1 MISEAELQK
10 INSKYEGLLSGIQGI
25 LKENDRQLLDAA
37 FDYCRDLYGDTRHYS
52 GELMICH
59 ALAVARVAAEEMG
72 LGLNSVIAALLHDA
86 FINQAAD
93 LEDIRKRFGPGIAE
107 MVKSYARISNLP
119 TGKVSLQSDTFRKLF
134 LAVVDDIRVIL
145 LKLAHRLRDMRVI
158 EKLPPEYQSRYVS
171 EVNHLYSPIAHRLG
185 LYRVKKE
192 LEDLSM
198 KFTNPDIYQQI
209 AQKIRETEAKRN
221 AFVNEFI
228 APIQRELV
236 KQGFVFEIKGRP
248 KSIPSIW
255 AKMQKQDVE
264 FEQVFDLFAI
274 RIIINSPQE
283 QEKSDC
289 WRAYSLVTNI
299 YPPNPKRL
307 RDWISSPKA
316 SGYESL
322 HTTVLGPNN
331 RWVEVQIRTSRMDE
345 IAEKGQAAHWKYKG
359 FGSKED
365 TEKWLLQVR
374 DIIEHPEQIAFDDTE
389 KPLKSQKSDKVFV
402 FTPNGDLKEL
412 DQGSTVLDFAFEV
425 HTSVGYSCT
434 GAKVN
439 DKIVPLK
446 QALENGDK
454 VEIITSKVQKPKMD
468 WLNYV
473 VTTKAKNKIKRA
485 LKEEQFLEAEK
496 GNEILRRKFKNWKI
510 NFSDENIDRLIKKYK
525 LSSSIDLYGLIYNEK
540 IDLIELK
547 RFLTGEGEKAE
558 EAPKA
563 PVSGKDSKAASAS
576 RPADQPQED
585 VLFIDANLKKVNYK
599 LAHCCNPAPGDQV
612 FGFVTISRGITI
624 HKENCPNAKQL
635 LTRFGY
641 RKIDVQWIGIED
653 KGSFNATIQVTGA
666 DRIGIM
672 SEISQII
679 SNDLKFNMISVKIDA
694 KKGVFNGIIKLLVK
708 NKGYLPDLIQKISQV
723 GGVNKVVKLR

>member
-10 INSKYEGLLSGIQGI
+10 ISTKYDGLLVVTQGV
-25 LKENDRQLLDAA
+25 LKADDRLLLDSA
-37 FDYCRDLYGDTRHYS
+37 FEYSREIYGDSRHLT

-59 ALAVARVAAEEMG
+59 ALSIARVAAEEMG
-72 LGLNSVIAALLHDA
+72 LGINPVITALLHDVY
-86 FINQAAD
+86 ISQSVSID
-93 LEDIRKRFGPGIAE
+93 DIRKKFGSVIADL
-107 MVKSYARISNLP
+107 VKSYARISGLP

-134 LAVVDDIRVIL
+134 LAVVDDLRVIL
-145 LKLAHRLRDMRVI
+145 LKLAHRLRDMRLI
-158 EKLPPEYQSRYVS
+158 EKLPPEYQERYIS
-171 EVNHLYSPIAHRLG
+171 EVIHLYSPIAHRLG

-198 KFTNPDIYQQI
+198 KFTQPEVYQQI
-209 AQKIRETEAKRN
+209 AQKIRETESKRN
-221 AFVNEFI
+221 AFINEFI
-228 APIQRELV
+228 APIQRELI
-236 KQGFVFEIKGRP
+236 KQGLEFEIKGRP

-255 AKMQKQDVE
+255 DKMQKQDVE

-274 RIIINSPQE
+274 RIILDSIPEN
-283 QEKSDC
+283 EKSDC
-289 WRAYSLVTNI
+289 WKAYSLVTNI

-307 RDWISSPKA
+307 RDWISTPKA

-322 HTTVLGPNN
+322 HTTVKGPHD
-331 RWVEVQIRTSRMDE
+331 RWVEVQIRTARMDE

-365 TEKWLLQVR
+365 TERWMLQVR
-374 DIIEHPEQIAFDDTE
+374 DIIENPEQIAFDENE
-389 KPLKSQKSDKVFV
+389 KSLKNQKTDKVFI

-412 DQGSTVLDFAFEV
+412 DQGSTVLDFAFDV

-439 DKIVPLK
+439 NKIVPLK
-446 QALENGDK
+446 QVLENGDK
-454 VEIITSKVQKPKMD
+454 VEIITSKIQKPKMD

-510 NFSDENIDRLIKKYK
+510 TFNDENIDRLIKKYR
-525 LSSSIDLYGLIYNEK
+525 LSSSIDLYGMIYNEK

-547 RFLTGEGEKAE
+547 RFLSGDTEKTE
-558 EAPKA
+558 ENKTA
-563 PVSGKDSKAASAS
+563 GRESK
-576 RPADQPQED
+576 QPQAARSGLQDKED
-585 VLFIDANLKKVNYK
+585 VLFIDTNLKKVNYK
-599 LAHCCNPAPGDQV
+599 LARCCNPAPGDPV

-624 HKENCPNAKQL
+624 HNENCPNARQL
-635 LTRFGY
+635 LTRYGY
-641 RKIDVQWIGIED
+641 RKIEVLWKEPEE
-653 KGSFNATIQVTGA
+653 KGAFRTTIRVTGT

-672 SEISQII
+672 NEISQII
-679 SNDLKFNMISVKIDA
+679 SNDLKFNMISVKIEA
-694 KKGVFNGIIKLLVK
+694 KKGVFNGIIKLMVK
-708 NKGYLPDLIQKISQV
+708 SNGSLSDILQKISKV
-723 GGVNKVVKLR
+723 GGVSKAVKLD

>member
-1 MISEAELQK
+1 MISEVENQK
-10 INSKYEGLLSGIQGI
+10 ITSKYDGLLVAAQGI
-25 LKENDRQLLDAA
+25 LKENDRQLLEKA
-37 FDYCRDLYGDTRHYS
+37 FLYARENYGDARHFS
-52 GELMICH
+52 GELLICH
-59 ALAVARVAAEEMG
+59 SLSVARVATEEMG
-72 LGLNSVIAALLHDA
+72 LGINSIITALLHDA
-86 FINQAAD
+86 LINQSVD
-93 LEDIRKRFGPGIAE
+93 IDDIRKKFGTIIGD
-107 MVKSYARISNLP
+107 MVKSYARISDLP

-145 LKLAHRLRDMRVI
+145 LKLAHRLRDMRMI
-158 EKLPPEYQSRYVS
+158 EKLPADYQARYIS

-198 KFTNPDIYQQI
+198 KFTHPEIYQQI
-209 AQKIRETEAKRN
+209 AQKIRETESKRN
-221 AFVNEFI
+221 AFINEFI
-228 APIQRELV
+228 GPIQRELI
-236 KQGFVFEIKGRP
+236 KQGLEFEIKGRP

-255 AKMQKQDVE
+255 EKMKKQDVE

-274 RIIINSPQE
+274 RIILVSSQE
-283 QEKSDC
+283 SEKSDC
-289 WRAYSLVTNI
+289 WKAYSLVTNI

-322 HTTVLGPNN
+322 HTTVKGPND
-331 RWVEVQIRTSRMDE
+331 RWVEVQIRSVRMDE

-365 TEKWLLQVR
+365 TERWMLQVR
-374 DIIEHPEQIAFDDTE
+374 DIIEHPEQIAFDDSD
-389 KPLKSQKSDKVFV
+389 KALKSKKSGKVFV

-412 DQGSTVLDFAFEV
+412 DEGSTVLDFAFDV

-434 GAKVN
+434 GAKIN
-439 DKIVPLK
+439 NKIVPLK
-446 QALENGDK
+446 QVIENGDK
-454 VEIITSKVQKPKMD
+454 VEIITSKIQKPKMD

-510 NFSDENIDRLIKKYK
+510 TFNDENIDKLIKKYK

-540 IDLIELK
+540 IDLVELK
-547 RFLTGEGEKAE
+547 RFLSGEPDKTE
-558 EAPKA
+558 ESKA
-563 PVSGKDSKAASAS
+563 PQREIKAS
-576 RPADQPQED
+576 QPVKTSLQDAED

-599 LAHCCNPAPGDQV
+599 LAGCCNPSPGEPV

-624 HKENCPNAKQL
+624 HHQKCPNARQL
-635 LTRFGY
+635 LSRYGY
-641 RKIDVQWIGIED
+641 RKIEVQWKGSED
-653 KGSFNATIQVTGA
+653 KESYRTAIRVTGT

-672 SEISQII
+672 NEITQVV
-679 SNDLKFNMISVKIDA
+679 SNELKFNMLSVKIEV

-708 NKGYLPDLIQKISQV
+708 SSGSLSDLLQKISQV
-723 GGVNKVVKLR
+723 GGVSKAIKID

>member
-1 MISEAELQK
+1 MISDSELQK
-10 INSKYEGLLSGIQGI
+10 INSKYDGLLTVIQGA
-25 LKENDRQLLDAA
+25 LKDNDRQLLDETVA
-37 FDYCRDLYGDTRHYS
+37 FTRELYGDSRHYS

-72 LGLNSVIAALLHDA
+72 LGLNSVIAALLHDV
-86 FINQAAD
+86 FINKSVDNEDIKKKFGPVIAD
-93 LEDIRKRFGPGIAE
+93 L
-107 MVKSYARISNLP
+107 VKSYARISNLP
-119 TGKVSLQSDTFRKLF
+119 TGKVTLQSDTFRKLF
-134 LAVVDDIRVIL
+134 LAVVDDIRVII
-145 LKLAHRLRDMRVI
+145 LKLAHRLRDMRII
-158 EKLPPEYQSRYVS
+158 EKLPADYQSRYIS

-198 KFTNPDIYQQI
+198 KFTHPDIYQQI
-209 AQKIRETEAKRN
+209 GQKIRETEAKRN
-221 AFVNEFI
+221 AFINDFL

-236 KQGFVFEIKGRP
+236 KQGLVFDVKGRP

-274 RIIINSPQE
+274 RIILNSPAE

-289 WRAYSLVTNI
+289 WKAYSVVTNI

-322 HTTVLGPNN
+322 HTTVKGPND
-331 RWVEVQIRTSRMDE
+331 RWVEVQIRTARMDE

-365 TEKWLLQVR
+365 TERWLLQVR
-374 DIIEHPEQIAFDDTE
+374 DIIEHPEQITFDEAE
-389 KPLKSQKSDKVFV
+389 KPLKNEKSNKVFV

-446 QALENGDK
+446 QTLENGDK

-510 NFSDENIDRLIKKYK
+510 NFIDENIDRLIKKYK

-540 IDLIELK
+540 IDLLEIK
-547 RFLTGEGEKAE
+547 RFLSGEPEKSE
-558 EAPKA
+558 EQLKGPSPAKDPK
-563 PVSGKDSKAASAS
+563 SAGAT
-576 RPADQPQED
+576 RQTDLQQDD
-585 VLFIDANLKKVNYK
+585 VLFIDANLRKVNYK
-599 LAHCCNPAPGDQV
+599 LAQCCNPAPGDKV

-624 HKENCPNAKQL
+624 HRDNCPNARQL

-641 RKIDVQWIGIED
+641 RKIDVEWIGMDD
-653 KGSFNATIQVTGA
+653 KGSFRAVIQVTGS

-672 SEISQII
+672 NEITQII
-679 SNDLKFNMISVKIDA
+679 SNDLKFNMVSVKIDA
-694 KKGVFNGIIKLLVK
+694 KKGIFNGIFKLMVK
-708 NKGYLPDLIQKISQV
+708 NKGYLPDLIQKISLV
-723 GGVNKVVKLR
+723 GGVSKVTKIG